1 MAVATSTG
9 MSFPSSLAAVVLLVV
24 GCASKTEPPPPAKA
38 PPLTSAL
45 DGKRAHGMLNCPSG
59 VEGSTTKMQMAATD
73 VVLTITAPEV
83 NAQHKIATLAH
94 AHERTGNPHGGLIN
108 NGEHGGPG
116 SSGFCPIIHADT
128 VISVE
133 DVSGGVIVHV
143 RPTDPAQ
150 LQALGTAI
158 AARIDAIGGIRS

>member
-1 MAVATSTG
+1 MST
-9 MSFPSSLAAVVLLVV
+9 FTSSLAAIMMCVV
-24 GCASKTEPPPPAKA
+24 GCSSKSEPPPPAKA
-38 PPLTSAL
+38 PPVTSAL

-59 VEGSTTKMQMAATD
+59 VEGSATKMKMTAAD

-83 NAQHKIATLAH
+83 NAQHKIVTLAH
-94 AHERTGNPHGGLIN
+94 AQERAGNPHGGLIN

-133 DVSGGVIVHV
+133 EISGGVIVHV
-143 RPTDPAQ
+143 RPSDPAQ

-158 AARIDAIGGIRS
+158 AARVDAIGGTRS